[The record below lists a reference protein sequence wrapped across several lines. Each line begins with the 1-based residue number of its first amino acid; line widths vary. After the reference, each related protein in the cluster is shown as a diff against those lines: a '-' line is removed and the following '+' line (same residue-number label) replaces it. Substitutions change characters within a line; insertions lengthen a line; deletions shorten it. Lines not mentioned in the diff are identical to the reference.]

1 LCWPPYPVPDAL
13 SLASNLLEKRGDIRQ
28 RSCVSN
34 KRGKGEDEIQ
44 GYPGLVILGGLAGWL
59 ASRLVRGTGLGLIGD
74 ILIGIVGEVMGGFI
88 LGALG
93 VTGFNLWSF
102 VVALL
107 SAILLLLIVRLFTGS
122 RPSMRS

>member
-1 LCWPPYPVPDAL
+1 MR
-13 SLASNLLEKRGDIRQ
+13 EERERT
-28 RSCVSN
+28 RS
-34 KRGKGEDEIQ
+34 KGIL
-44 GYPGLVILGGLAGWL
+44 GWIILGGLAGWL
-59 ASRLVRGTGLGLIGD
+59 ASRLVCDTGLGLIGD
-74 ILIGIVGEVMGGFI
+74 IQIGIVVGVIGGFI
-88 LGALG
+88 IGALG